1 MSTNPTK
8 PATTEKKGTPAAK
21 PQGGTPPSPKGSPEQ
36 CNVIFKDKGWT
47 LATYG
52 NADDSSGFILTNGQT
67 AFHFDS
73 SGNMILA
80 TGKPLGGC
88 GGKAVI
94 TSEEFIQKTKS
105 IAVEVTGNDDKATQT
120 KDSKGNSTAEQI
132 PAYSLSVFGDIAI
145 ESVGGEINLK
155 GDNVSVR
162 ANNNL
167 LFEAGESIIFN
178 SGKGAGNYNINAGN
192 VEINAVNFNKKITG
206 GEYSLGAGEV
216 KTEQTKPG
224 AVTEVSTPGS
234 FKQIVNGNYEIGVT
248 GDLNINATGGVAI
261 KGDKN
266 IFIETTRGNYVETI
280 KGKKTTKI
288 QGQDPYGIAQKEN
301 YLIEVGAA
309 SSGKVSMKTVS
320 NSDIEIESKA
330 GEMNLKATK
339 NVTISGTD
347 ITLKS
352 TSKIYL
358 N

>member
-1 MSTNPTK
+1 MSTNTQK
-8 PATTEKKGTPAAK
+8 PATKEKKGTPAAK
-21 PQGGTPPSPKGSPEQ
+21 PQGGTPPSSGVSPQQ

-47 LATYG
+47 LATYT
-52 NADDSSGFILTNGQT
+52 NEDDSSGFILSNGQT
-67 AFHFDS
+67 AFHFDT

-120 KDSKGNSTAEQI
+120 KDSNGNTTTEQI

-145 ESVGGEINLK
+145 ESIGGEINLK
-155 GDNVSVR
+155 GDNVSIR

-167 LFEAGESIIFN
+167 LFEAGESITFN
-178 SGKGAGNYNINAGN
+178 SGKGAGNYKINAGN
-192 VEINAVNFNKKITG
+192 VEIEAVNFNKKISG

-224 AVTEVSTPGS
+224 AITEISTPGS
-234 FKQIVNGNYEIGVT
+234 LKHIVNGNYELGVT
-248 GDLNINATGGVAI
+248 GDLNVNATGAVAI

-266 IFIETTRGNYVETI
+266 IFIETTKGNYVEKI
-280 KGKKTTKI
+280 KGKKTSTI
-288 QGQDPYGIAQKEN
+288 QGQDPYGISQKEN
-301 YLIEVGAA
+301 YLVQVGAA
-309 SSGKVSMKTVS
+309 STGNVSMKTVS
-320 NSDIEIESKA
+320 NSDIQIESKT
-330 GEMNLKATK
+330 GEMTLKASK
-339 NVTISGTD
+339 NVTVSGND
-347 ITLKS
+347 ITLNS
-352 TSKIYL
+352 RSKIYL